1 MGSWLGGEPG
11 RGRGLKLGPL
21 AGARAG
27 VEVEAERGWVVL
39 PPNPCGGWP
48 GPHCTP
54 GTFLHAPVKGHDSQ
68 LGTAAVC

>member
-39 PPNPCGGWP
+39 PPTLVGAGP
-48 GPHCTP
+48 GPT
-54 GTFLHAPVKGHDSQ
+54 APPERFSMPP
-68 LGTAAVC
+68 